1 MSDSDHLF
9 DGFVGYVAEVSIN
22 SESPITKYS
31 LSRSFKDLCKLN
43 INDRFFCNKFDQKV
57 VDRIL
62 KSKYDIE
69 LKARIFFVTSTPVTW
84 PDFLEELGKIATYE
98 LDSHYRLI
106 RYVSKVDG
114 VTKFKGEHRKW
125 NGRGRA
131 VQMDSDMPTEP
142 NRDDGEVF
150 GVEEEVEDPEIIE
163 PPRVPVTQPQMP
175 PPQYMTPWMRGP
187 AYQFVVPGSQMY
199 YVSQPGRVNPES
211 STPEDDEGRSKRQL
225 PVNNEPGPSTSNIRE
240 PPEMEPSPKK
250 MRKSADPIF
259 EERKV
264 EDLIILE
271 PPIVNQPLISRNPG
285 SSFMDTSSL
294 INHYSKFL
302 REMYFFHGEVS
313 GSFNREIKELYTA
326 VENQNHGMNITPSKI
341 KSHLEVCLDE
351 ICADKMTESDDKVN
365 LNTMLNDLNQ
375 MARHLGD
382 DLSMKI
388 VPLVSL
394 YLEETKESETVSKK
408 GAKKAIENMINRLK
422 MRAKSS

>member
-1 MSDSDHLF
+1 MDS
-9 DGFVGYVAEVSIN
+9 
-22 SESPITKYS
+22 
-31 LSRSFKDLCKLN
+31 
-43 INDRFFCNKFDQKV
+43 RFGATRGFDQKV

-131 VQMDSDMPTEP
+131 VQIGSEVPTEP

-163 PPRVPVTQPQMP
+163 PPRVPVLQPQMP
-175 PPQYMTPWMRGP
+175 PPQYTPWMRGP

-211 STPEDDEGRSKRQL
+211 STPEEDEGRSKRQI
-225 PVNNEPGPSTSNIRE
+225 PQNNEPGPSTSNVRE
-240 PPEMEPSPKK
+240 PPEMEPAKAVVRP
-250 MRKSADPIF
+250 AA
-259 EERKV
+259 
-264 EDLIILE
+264 DLIIIE
-271 PPIVNQPLISRNPG
+271 PPFVNQPIISRNHG

-302 REMYFFHGEVS
+302 REIYFFHGEVS

-326 VENQNHGMNITPSKI
+326 VENQNHGM
-341 KSHLEVCLDE
+341 
-351 ICADKMTESDDKVN
+351 
-365 LNTMLNDLNQ
+365 
-375 MARHLGD
+375 
-382 DLSMKI
+382 
-388 VPLVSL
+388 
-394 YLEETKESETVSKK
+394 
-408 GAKKAIENMINRLK
+408 
-422 MRAKSS
+422 

>member
-69 LKARIFFVTSTPVTW
+69 LKARIFFVTSTPV
-84 PDFLEELGKIATYE
+84 
-98 LDSHYRLI
+98 RLL
-106 RYVSKVDG
+106 SK
-114 VTKFKGEHRKW
+114 
-125 NGRGRA
+125 
-131 VQMDSDMPTEP
+131 
-142 NRDDGEVF
+142 
-150 GVEEEVEDPEIIE
+150 
-163 PPRVPVTQPQMP
+163 PPRIAVPQPQMP
-175 PPQYMTPWMRGP
+175 PPQCMTPWMRGP

-211 STPEDDEGRSKRQL
+211 STPEEDEGRSKRQITE
-225 PVNNEPGPSTSNIRE
+225 NNEPGPSTSNIRD

-250 MRKSADPIF
+250 MRKSVEPIF
-259 EERKV
+259 EEKKV
-264 EDLIILE
+264 EDLIIIE
-271 PPIVNQPLISRNPG
+271 PPIVNQPIISRNHG

-302 REMYFFHGEVS
+302 REIYFFHGEVS

-351 ICADKMTESDDKVN
+351 ICTDKTTESDDKVN

-388 VPLVSL
+388 VPLVSM
-394 YLEETKESETVSKK
+394 YLEEAKESDTVSRK
-408 GAKKAIENMINRLK
+408 GAKEAIENMINRLK
-422 MRAKSS
+422 KCAKSS

>member
-1 MSDSDHLF
+1 MRNTIENEL
-9 DGFVGYVAEVSIN
+9 
-22 SESPITKYS
+22 
-31 LSRSFKDLCKLN
+31 LSFR
-43 INDRFFCNKFDQKV
+43 FDQKV
-57 VDRIL
+57 VERIL

-114 VTKFKGEHRKW
+114 VTKFQGEHRKW

-131 VQMDSDMPTEP
+131 VQMGGDVPTEP

-163 PPRVPVTQPQMP
+163 PPRVPVSHPQMA
-175 PPQYMTPWMRGP
+175 PQQYVTPWMRGP

-199 YVSQPGRVNPES
+199 YVSQPGNPES
-211 STPEDDEGRSKRQL
+211 STPEEDERRSKRQIQL

-271 PPIVNQPLISRNPG
+271 PPI
-285 SSFMDTSSL
+285 
-294 INHYSKFL
+294 
-302 REMYFFHGEVS
+302 
-313 GSFNREIKELYTA
+313 
-326 VENQNHGMNITPSKI
+326 NITPSKI

-351 ICADKMTESDDKVN
+351 ICTDKTSESDDTIN

-388 VPLVSL
+388 VPLVSM
-394 YLEETKESETVSKK
+394 YLEETKESDTVSKK
-408 GAKKAIENMINRLK
+408 GAKQAIENMINRLK
-422 MRAKSS
+422 KCAKSS